1 MVRIPFIPIVR
12 FSVVV
17 LVVLLT
23 VGAAGC
29 LFRREPAPP
38 LPQSVVAPDSRP
50 RRMSELCWQAY
61 LADLKECE
69 KQYRARKIKGDP
81 MEREATQK
89 ASQSM
94 LRACCEQAERTAEHC
109 SEPALP
115 PPINGE
121 TASDLRP

>member
-1 MVRIPFIPIVR
+1 MVRIPFIPIAR
-12 FSVVV
+12 FSMVF
-17 LVVLLT
+17 LVVLMAA
-23 VGAAGC
+23 GAAGC
-29 LFRREPAPP
+29 LYHREPVPP
-38 LPQSVVAPDSRP
+38 LPQSVVAPENKP
-50 RRMSELCWQAY
+50 PRMSELCWQAY

-94 LRACCEQAERTAEHC
+94 LRACCEQAERTAERC

-121 TASDLRP
+121 TSSDIRP